1 MVKLQGTAPNQVP
14 TNADLGSLAYV
25 DHDNVNLT
33 AADLRLKALSKTKS
47 QTAADVFVYDTSK
60 DSDGGAWRH
69 RTQHTSWYNE
79 GASNTRGSRKEFPA
93 VAVIVAESN
102 KVTIYDGDD
111 PSLPMWMVFGSSSL
125 WVSNLKAVSFR
136 SGILLGGVTG
146 SGLRKVDFLQDTVG
160 RYFTTGFGVW
170 SINVSGRGTPL
181 NFTTTDATAAIV
193 NANVN
198 DVAMTVLPDAPTDLA
213 TGLPVPTIA
222 VATDGGVSVIKD
234 SGDVWDSAAT
244 GKFEALAITDGQL
257 YARDTSF
264 ADDVVW
270 YGGLSDISADGFVAL
285 QSHWTGTV
293 FGMKL
298 NSDIGTPLAAWGSYS
313 LAVATSSGLNSVAQT
328 DATSGDDR
336 LNGMVAYTTSSYN
349 TGWMNGDI
357 KGAFLSSTDTAS
369 LVGTPYLDDDFTS
382 YADETAFLAAGYQ
395 YNGVEASFNAATDA
409 VDWSGAGV
417 SSLELAGAINTSM
430 ANGTFLH
437 VQVTVSNYTTGTL
450 NLQNNYVTEALVNGG
465 GIEANGTFDYLVTKN
480 GLLRFTSNGTF
491 DGSIDNITIRLADE
505 DRSVNNNGLAVHGS
519 ITKAAVATGAD
530 VVAYSGF
537 SNSNYLEQP
546 YNSDLDFGAY
556 TGTAG
561 TGDFCIMGWMK
572 TTTTS
577 FDSILHRS
585 LAGNNGG
592 ILIQVNNAGLLRF
605 FGTASTSYAN
615 ILTSN
620 TAINTGSWVF
630 FSLVRDSGTLSMY
643 LDGAVD
649 VSTSNSTNLTYANT
663 VTKIGG
669 NNITAEYFNG
679 SLALLRISGTAPT
692 ADQIKKIYNDEKVLF
707 QESAKATLTGS
718 SDAVTALAHDPDTD
732 LLHVGTSGGR
742 SVFQGLRRV
751 EEHTGTDSQSLAAI
765 SAVDGLVVEGK

>member
-336 LNGMVAYTTSSYN
+336 LNGMVAYTTSDYSDPNGNGVYDGEHV
-349 TGWMNGDI
+349 TNGDFATDI
-357 KGAFLSSTDTAS
+357 SGWTDGSDAGGAISWNASGYMDLVYTSGIVRASQAISLIQGKVYVLEFEVVAAPSSSGFYIDGVNVANFVTLGTGTHAVYYTAS
-369 LVGTPYLDDDFTS
+369 ATGNATLEARVF
-382 YADETAFLAAGYQ
+382 AAG
-395 YNGVEASFNAATDA
+395 
-409 VDWSGAGV
+409 
-417 SSLELAGAINTSM
+417 
-430 ANGTFLH
+430 
-437 VQVTVSNYTTGTL
+437 TV
-450 NLQNNYVTEALVNGG
+450 
-465 GIEANGTFDYLVTKN
+465 
-480 GLLRFTSNGTF
+480 
-491 DGSIDNITIRLADE
+491 SIDNITIRLADE
-505 DRSVNNNGLAVHGS
+505 DRSVNGKGLGVHGS

-537 SNSNYLEQP
+537 TNNTSYLEQP
-546 YNSDLDFGAY
+546 YNSDLDFG
-556 TGTAG
+556 
-561 TGDFCIMGWMK
+561 TGDFSVMGWGK
-572 TTTTS
+572 SSGAASRTYVSYGTTTAKWQIQH
-577 FDSILHRS
+577 DSS
-585 LAGNNGG
+585 
-592 ILIQVNNAGLLRF
+592 GLLR
-605 FGTASTSYAN
+605 GYIGSDIASYAGIN
-615 ILTSN
+615 DGTWKHLAMVRSSGTMYLYVNGVEVDSLASATDAT
-620 TAINTGSWVF
+620 TADATLRFGLRHGDINT
-630 FSLVRDSGTLSMY
+630 LDS
-643 LDGAVD
+643 
-649 VSTSNSTNLTYANT
+649 
-663 VTKIGG
+663 
-669 NNITAEYFNG
+669 G
-679 SLALLRISGTAPT
+679 SLALWRVSATAPT
-692 ADQIKKIYNDEKVLF
+692 ADQIAKIYNDEKMLF
-707 QESAKATLTGS
+707 QDSAKATLTGS
-718 SDAVTALAHDPDTD
+718 SDAVTALAHDPDTN

-751 EEHTGTDSQSLAAI
+751 DETATAVTTAI
-765 SAVDGLVVEGK
+765 SAVDGLVVEQ